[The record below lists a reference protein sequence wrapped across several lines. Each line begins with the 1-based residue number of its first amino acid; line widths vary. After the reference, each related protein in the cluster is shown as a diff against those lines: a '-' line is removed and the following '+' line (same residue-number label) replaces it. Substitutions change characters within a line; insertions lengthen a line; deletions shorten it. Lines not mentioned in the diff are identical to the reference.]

1 MPTEIIRVERYCYKA
16 GDFVLRNINLS
27 ICKGEIFAILGQ
39 TGSGK
44 TLLLESITGYHGGIS
59 GFIRINGTDVMC
71 IDPRD
76 RQIGFVYQD
85 FGLFP
90 HMTVDKNIRYG
101 LKMHK
106 LCGKEADQ
114 AVQTMAELLS
124 IGHILKQYPG
134 TLSGGERQRVA
145 LARALVLNPQIL
157 LMDEPF
163 SALDPKTR
171 GQMYDLI
178 EQIHDLFG
186 CTILFVTHN
195 FDEAQ
200 RLAGRIG
207 IMVNGEL
214 RAICKADELFQC
226 HKDRDIEAFLGGH
239 PNGI

>member
-1 MPTEIIRVERYCYKA
+1 MPAEIIHVEQYGYKA
-16 GDFVLRNINLS
+16 GSFALRNINLS
-27 ICKGEIFAILGQ
+27 VNEGEIFAILGK

-44 TLLLESITGYHGGIS
+44 TLLLESIAGHHNGITGVV
-59 GFIRINGTDVMC
+59 RIHGTDVMR

-85 FGLFP
+85 YGLFP
-90 HMTVDKNIRYG
+90 HMTAEKNIRYG

-106 LCGKEADQ
+106 VRKDEADK
-114 AVQTMAELLS
+114 AVQSMIELLS
-124 IGHILKQYPG
+124 INHILKQYPG

-145 LARALVLNPQIL
+145 FARALVLKPKIL

-171 GQMYDLI
+171 REMYGLI

-200 RLAGRIG
+200 KLAGRIG
-207 IMVNGEL
+207 IMVGGEL
-214 RAICKADELFQC
+214 RAICKADELFQN
-226 HKDRDIEAFLGGH
+226 HADQEIEAFLGGLQEEK
-239 PNGI
+239 